1 MIIVFI
7 FCVLQGQPTMW
18 VKQTLQSS
26 TMIYTIHGFTAG
38 VFTPPSGEQ
47 GRLRRTNNQDEHTL
61 AGSQFC
67 LVAFG
72 SFVQS
77 FKGPSKKLKPVK
89 PSAALQGRHITMP
102 HLALCYKRK
111 SSSTC
116 GSNRSNGRRP
126 HHGNTTPHARN
137 SIHGGHHSDH
147 DSNSRRHPGDRSLQP
162 LM

>member
-1 MIIVFI
+1 MGLKPVSCWHCFE
-7 FCVLQGQPTMW
+7 P
-18 VKQTLQSS
+18 TLQSS
-26 TMIYTIHGFTAG
+26 TMICTIHGFTAG
-38 VFTPPSGEQ
+38 VFTPSSGEQ

-67 LVAFG
+67 LVALG

>member
-1 MIIVFI
+1 MGLKPVSCWHCFE
-7 FCVLQGQPTMW
+7 P
-18 VKQTLQSS
+18 TLQSS
-26 TMIYTIHGFTAG
+26 TMICTIHGFTAG

-89 PSAALQGRHITMP
+89 PSAALQEGTLPCRILRYATKENHRLPAVPIDPTAAGLITVIP
-102 HLALCYKRK
+102 
-111 SSSTC
+111 
-116 GSNRSNGRRP
+116 RP
-126 HHGNTTPHARN
+126 TPETPFTAGT
-137 SIHGGHHSDH
+137 IVITIPTPGGI
-147 DSNSRRHPGDRSLQP
+147 RATGACSL
-162 LM
+162 

>member
-1 MIIVFI
+1 MGLKPVSCWHCFE
-7 FCVLQGQPTMW
+7 P
-18 VKQTLQSS
+18 TLQSS

-67 LVAFG
+67 LVAFV